1 MKPRLEDKNS
11 HTNGGD
17 GDGDGDDK
25 GYSKIIISIVI
36 LNRHCNKLHII
47 IINNIYKLYES

>member
-1 MKPRLEDKNS
+1 MKPRLEDKKS

-36 LNRHCNKLHII
+36 LNRHCNKLTI